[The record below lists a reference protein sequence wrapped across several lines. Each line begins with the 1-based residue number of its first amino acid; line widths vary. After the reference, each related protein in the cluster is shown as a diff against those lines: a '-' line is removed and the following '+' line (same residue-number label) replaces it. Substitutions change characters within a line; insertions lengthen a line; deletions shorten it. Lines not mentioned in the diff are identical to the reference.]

1 MEICIRNARL
11 EDYQAVET
19 IMNQVQ
25 QLHIHWRPDIYK
37 YSEPVLPL
45 GIYQQAVEAGTFFV
59 AEYNGMAAGIL
70 FIILRHIESPNQV
83 TRDVLFVDSMAVDE
97 KYRGKGIGHAF
108 FDFLQDLKKQME
120 DTTRRLRI
128 DEYDIRT
135 LDKKIQQKGKSILSK
150 IGELFL
156 KDTI

>member
-59 AEYNGMAAGIL
+59 AEYNGLAAGIL

-108 FDFLQDLKKQME
+108 FDFLQDLKKQKG
-120 DTTRRLRI
+120 
-128 DEYDIRT
+128 YDAIELQVNAKNT
-135 LDKKIQQKGKSILSK
+135 AAYKMYCNYGFTSKSIHM
-150 IGELFL
+150 ELL
-156 KDTI
+156 

>member
-19 IMNQVQ
+19 IMKQVQ

-37 YSEPVLPL
+37 YSEPVL
-45 GIYQQAVEAGTFFV
+45 
-59 AEYNGMAAGIL
+59 AAGIL

-108 FDFLQDLKKQME
+108 FDFLQDLKKQKG
-120 DTTRRLRI
+120 
-128 DEYDIRT
+128 YDAIELQVNAKNT
-135 LDKKIQQKGKSILSK
+135 AAYKMYCNYGFTSKSIHM
-150 IGELFL
+150 ELL
-156 KDTI
+156 